1 MSSESDL
8 HHIVVVGGGAGGLEL
23 VTRLGDRLAAK
34 GKARVTLVERSRTHL
49 WKPLLHEIAAGSMDA
64 AQHEVDYLAHAH
76 WHNFRF
82 RFGEM
87 IGLDRKGREIHLAA
101 TFDDEGEEIT
111 PKRSFTYDTL
121 VIAVG
126 SVSNDFGTP
135 GVRQHAIMLETPE
148 QAARFNRKIVNA
160 CFRAHTQEQPIQPG
174 QLHVTIIGAGAT
186 GTELSAELHQ
196 TTRAVVAYGLDKIN
210 PSRDIRIT
218 LVEGAHRILPAF
230 PRAYRIRP
238 PCS

>member
-1 MSSESDL
+1 MSEQQLGKSR
-8 HHIVVVGGGAGGLEL
+8 IVIVGGGAGGLEL
-23 VTRLGDRLAAK
+23 ATRLGDKYGRK
-34 GKARVTLVERSRTHL
+34 GKLDITLIERNRTHV
-49 WKPLLHEIAAGSMDA
+49 WKPKLHEIAAGSMDA

-135 GVRQHAIMLETPE
+135 GARQHALDLLLR
-148 QAARFNRKIVNA
+148 QAVG
-160 CFRAHTQEQPIQPG
+160 E
-174 QLHVTIIGAGAT
+174 
-186 GTELSAELHQ
+186 
-196 TTRAVVAYGLDKIN
+196 
-210 PSRDIRIT
+210 
-218 LVEGAHRILPAF
+218 
-230 PRAYRIRP
+230 
-238 PCS
+238 